1 MARRQIFTSQGQRH
15 TSPIPQGVISG
26 GFAFLSAIRG
36 IEVESQTVPED
47 TEQQARNA
55 FAVLTETLKS
65 FNADLSD
72 VVRIAV
78 YMKDLQGDR
87 PIFNK
92 VWKEVFADNPPAR
105 FAVQVQDMGGPGDHS
120 KFLLDVIAKVPEQSE
135 PALT

>member
-1 MARRQIFTSQGQRH
+1 MANRQIFTSQGQLH

-36 IEVESQTVPED
+36 IEVETQTVPED
-47 TEQQARNA
+47 SEQQARNA
-55 FAVLTETLKS
+55 FAVLTETLKA
-65 FNADLSD
+65 FDADLSD

-92 VWKEVFADNPPAR
+92 VWKEIFQDDPPAR
-105 FAVQVQDMGGPGDHS
+105 FAVQVQDMGGPGDYS
-120 KFLLDVIAKVPEQSE
+120 KFLLDVIAKVPEQSG
-135 PALT
+135 PGGT